1 MTHLPPALGLDAL
14 VTEVS
19 ERLHAV
25 AAVNDRM
32 RELLEAVVAVS
43 SGLNLHATLRRIA
56 AAAADLADAQYAA
69 VGVLAPHAT
78 GLVDFIQVGLTD
90 EAAARIGH
98 YPEGRGLLGAI
109 IDDPRP
115 LRLEDLTADPRSV
128 GVPSNHPPMHSF
140 LSVPIRVRDEVF
152 GNLYVTEKHAAAE
165 GRAAAFSAEDQQ
177 VMEALAAAAGVAIA
191 NARLYEEGRLRERWI
206 AGAGEVTT
214 VLLTSEDAHAALT
227 IAAEQVRDLAAAA
240 LGMILLPTGDGGLRV
255 SHAAGEAA
263 DFVVGEHVPAND
275 QVALLMAGQNVIID
289 DLGSDPRVSSRIAK
303 VFGPSMALPMTSA
316 GRILGAVAVWRRA
329 GSPPFTAD
337 EVQLAGAFAGQAALA
352 LRLAEGQQDQ
362 QRLAVYQDRDRI
374 ARDLHDL
381 VIQRLFAT
389 GMMLES
395 AARKA
400 RVPEVQ
406 VRIGK
411 AVDELDATIQ
421 EVRTTIYALQH
432 DDTPAD
438 SDLRSRILREAT
450 QAAGPLGFKPAVGFV
465 GPVETMVSERIG
477 RQLIAALREALSN
490 AARHA
495 RADTVAVTVDTT
507 AHIDD
512 EGRLTSSRD
521 TLELAQ
527 GSGDLS
533 AALRE
538 AGAGRPA
545 VLLTV
550 LDDGVGIPEGGRRS
564 GLRNLADR
572 AAALGGAAWHQSGPD
587 DMGTLLSWTAPL

>member
-1 MTHLPPALGLDAL
+1 MEHLPPALGLDAL

-32 RELLEAVVAVS
+32 RELLDAVVSVS
-43 SGLNLHATLRRIA
+43 SGLDLHATLRRIA
-56 AAAADLADAQYAA
+56 AAAADLADAEFAA
-69 VGVLAPHAT
+69 VGVLAPHAS
-78 GLVDFIQVGLTD
+78 GLVDFIQVGLSD
-90 EAAARIGH
+90 EQAARIGH

-128 GVPSNHPPMHSF
+128 GVPPGHPTMHSF
-140 LSVPIRVRDEVF
+140 LSVPIRVREEVF
-152 GNLYVTEKHAAAE
+152 GNLYVTDKH
-165 GRAAAFSAEDQQ
+165 GAAFSAEDQQ

-214 VLLTSEDAHAALT
+214 VMLTSEDAHAALT

-263 DFVVGEHVPAND
+263 DFVVGEHVPASD
-275 QVALLMAGQNVIID
+275 QVALLMAGQNVIIE
-289 DLGSDPRVSSRIAK
+289 DLGSDSRVSSRIAK
-303 VFGPSMALPMTSA
+303 VFGPGMALPMKSA
-316 GRILGAVAVWRRA
+316 GRILGAVGVWRQA
-329 GSPPFTAD
+329 GTPPFTED

-400 RVPEVQ
+400 QVPEVRT
-406 VRIGK
+406 RIGK

-438 SDLRSRILREAT
+438 ADLRSRILREAT
-450 QAAGPLGFKPAVGFV
+450 QAAGPLGFKPSVGFA
-465 GPVETMVSERIG
+465 GPVQTMVSERIG

-495 RADTVAVTVDTT
+495 RASAVAVSVDAT

-512 EGRLTSSRD
+512 SGRLTSARD
-521 TLELAQ
+521 SL
-527 GSGDLS
+527 DLVEG
-533 AALRE
+533 ADLPTALRE
-538 AGAGRPA
+538 AGVGRPA

-564 GLRNLADR
+564 GLRNLAER
-572 AAALGGAAWHQSGPD
+572 AATLGGTAWHQPGPD
-587 DMGTLLSWTAPL
+587 GRGTLVSWTAQL

>member
-1 MTHLPPALGLDAL
+1 MKHPPPALGLDAL

-32 RELLEAVVAVS
+32 RELLEAVVSVS
-43 SGLNLHATLRRIA
+43 SGLDLHATLQRIA
-56 AAAADLADAQYAA
+56 AAAADLADAEYAA
-69 VGVLAPHAT
+69 VGVLAPHT
-78 GLVDFIQVGLTD
+78 SGLVDFIHVGLTD
-90 EAAARIGH
+90 AEAARIGH

-109 IDDPRP
+109 IEDPRP
-115 LRLEDLTADPRSV
+115 LRLDDLTTDPRSV
-128 GVPSNHPPMHSF
+128 GVPPGHPPMHSF
-140 LSVPIRVRDEVF
+140 VSVPIRVRDEVF
-152 GNLYVTEKHAAAE
+152 GNLYVTEKRGTPE
-165 GRAAAFSAEDQQ
+165 VPRASFSFEDQQ

-263 DFVVGEHVPAND
+263 DFVVGEHVPASD
-275 QVALLMAGQNVIID
+275 QVALLMDGQNVIIE

-303 VFGPSMALPMTSA
+303 AFGPSMALPMKSA
-316 GRILGAVAVWRRA
+316 GRILGAVAVWRRS
-329 GSPPFTAD
+329 GHPPFSED
-337 EVQLAGAFAGQAALA
+337 EVQLAEAFAGQAALA

-400 RVPEVQ
+400 QVPEVRS
-406 VRIGK
+406 RIGK

-438 SDLRSRILREAT
+438 ADLRGRILREAT
-450 QAAGPLGFKPAVGFV
+450 QAAGPLGFKPSVGFV

-495 RADTVAVTVDTT
+495 RASMVAVNVDTT

-512 EGRLTSSRD
+512 EGHLSTGRD
-521 TLELAQ
+521 AFELPEGA
-527 GSGDLS
+527 DLS
-533 AALRE
+533 TALRA

-572 AAALGGAAWHQSGPD
+572 AAALGGTAWHQPGPD
-587 DMGTLLSWTAPL
+587 GKGTLLSWTAQL